1 MTPNKN
7 NTTEMENVTL
17 TDNIARKKSL
27 RKSVAFDGK
36 NLRTIII
43 CIIISICF
51 DTHIIVFYRI
61 LCSMYRK

>member
-43 CIIISICF
+43 ISICF